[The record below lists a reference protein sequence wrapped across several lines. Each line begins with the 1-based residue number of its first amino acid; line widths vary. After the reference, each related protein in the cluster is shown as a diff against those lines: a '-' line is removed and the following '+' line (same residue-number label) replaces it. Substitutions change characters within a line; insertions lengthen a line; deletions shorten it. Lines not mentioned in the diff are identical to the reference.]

1 MTKEVK
7 TQTPQ
12 PGIGP
17 RRGNFFAETEYA
29 KDIGWTL
36 KRIGRYFLKEKKLI
50 VSMLAAVLG
59 GTLAGIYAPMLQSN
73 AVDIIAGQ
81 RNGNLKTTLFF
92 MLATYLTVSLMRLV
106 QGVVS
111 AKLSLRI
118 VRQFREELFGKIIDL
133 PVKYTD
139 THSHGDMM
147 SRMTNDVENIS
158 VTVSQALPSLFSGIL
173 TIIGTAAIMLWYC
186 WQLAL
191 LSCGTIFLTVIVTRL
206 LSSFV
211 RKYSKERQALL
222 GKMNGTVEETVN
234 GYHTVVAYNHQDE
247 SVADFCAVSDK
258 LTKAGIRTEVCS
270 GIMGPVMNCI
280 GNIGFVIIAAF
291 GGYFAVHGMISVGV
305 ISAFIVYAKQFSR
318 PINEIAQIY
327 GQLQSAIAGAERVFQ
342 VLDESSEDLYGLVW
356 EDQEKVTVRFEDVE
370 FGYVQ
375 GKPVL
380 KDFNLTIPAGK
391 KVALVGSTGSG
402 KSTVVNLLMR
412 YYDADKGAIWINGQ
426 NVEEIT
432 RDSLRKHVAIVLLL
446 GGSGCGKTTFINAV
460 TGSEPAKATIYLDG
474 KDVYKDYDDM
484 NHIIGVCPQGNI
496 VRMNDVVE
504 HTIEES
510 AIIRLPKSVTRK
522 EIDERLDSVLK
533 RYGLQKSRAHLNSK
547 LSGGQLRR
555 LNIAMEYIADPDL
568 FILDEPDSGLDGV
581 MARDLMKSLREIA
594 DEGKIVLV
602 ITHNPDRVID
612 FFDDVIVLARDADF
626 TGRLAFFGPIQEARE
641 FFGRD
646 SMEEILLLVNRPE
659 YGGEGQAD
667 KYIEKYLRMKGWI
680 HAEPEEEAANE

>member
-1 MTKEVK
+1 MSKDVK
-7 TQTPQ
+7 AQAPQ

-17 RRGNFFAETEYA
+17 HRGNRFAETEYA

-36 KRIGRYFLKEKKLI
+36 KRIASYFVKEKKL
-50 VSMLAAVLG
+50 VFGMLAAVLG

-81 RNGNLKTTLFF
+81 RNGDLKTTLVF
-92 MLATYLTVSLMRLV
+92 MLATYLAVSLMRLA
-106 QGVVS
+106 QGVCS
-111 AKLSLRI
+111 AKLSLSI
-118 VRQFREELFGKIIDL
+118 VKQFREELFGKVIDL

-139 THSHGDMM
+139 THSHGDVM

-158 VTVSQALPSLFSGIL
+158 TTVSQALPSLFSGVL

-211 RKYSKERQALL
+211 RKYSKERQTLL
-222 GKMNGTVEETVN
+222 GSMNGTVEEIVN
-234 GYHTVVAYNHQDE
+234 GYRTVVAYNRQDQSAE
-247 SVADFCAVSDK
+247 KFCDISDK

-270 GIMGPVMNCI
+270 GVMGPAMNCI

-291 GGYFAVHGMISVGV
+291 GGYFAIHGMISVGV

-342 VLDESSEDLYGLVW
+342 VLDETSEDLYGLIW
-356 EDQEKVTVRFEDVE
+356 EDQEHVSVRFEDVE

-412 YYDADKGAIWINGQ
+412 YYDADKGAIWINEQ

-432 RDSLRKHVAIVLLL
+432 RDSLRKHVAIVLQDTVLFSDTIHHNL
-446 GGSGCGKTTFINAV
+446 QYAN
-460 TGSEPAKATIYLDG
+460 EKATTEEIKKAAEMSRCHEMIELL
-474 KDVYKDYDDM
+474 
-484 NHIIGVCPQGNI
+484 PQGYETLLTGAGENI
-496 VRMNDVVE
+496 SQGQRQLL
-504 HTIEES
+504 
-510 AIIRLPKSVTRK
+510 AIA
-522 EIDERLDSVLK
+522 
-533 RYGLQKSRAHLNSK
+533 RAFVANPRIL
-547 LSGGQLRR
+547 
-555 LNIAMEYIADPDL
+555 
-568 FILDEPDSGLDGV
+568 ILDEATSNVDTRTEKAIQDAMLEV
-581 MARDLMKSLREIA
+581 MKGRTSIVIA
-594 DEGKIVLV
+594 HRLSTI
-602 ITHNPDRVID
+602 
-612 FFDDVIVLARDADF
+612 RDADLIVVLDQ
-626 TGRLAFFGPIQEARE
+626 GRIVEQGSHNELLARKQ
-641 FFGRD
+641 
-646 SMEEILLLVNRPE
+646 
-659 YGGEGQAD
+659 
-667 KYIEKYLRMKGWI
+667 KYYDLYMTQYAGF
-680 HAEPEEEAANE
+680 AT